1 MTQQRIRDTCDD
13 CKCEIDMTVAQ
24 TVINRNLKWYKSYSC
39 PFCGSALELDGD
51 SFPPNEIRK
60 IFLDN
65 EGEWSISFGE
75 QDIYKVAIMK
85 ILRQNIDISI
95 SQVNQMLKQFPNS
108 LISGTKTE
116 MAWIKSIF
124 ESAGIQVSLVPGGC
138 DRKII
143 TFYRTKH

>member
-1 MTQQRIRDTCDD
+1 MTQQRIRDTCDN
-13 CKCEIDMTVAQ
+13 CQCEIDMTVAQ

-39 PFCGSALELDGD
+39 PFCGSASELDGD
-51 SFPPNEIRK
+51 GFPPNAIRK

-85 ILRQNIDISI
+85 ILRQNLDLSI

-108 LISGTKTE
+108 FISGTKTE
-116 MAWIKSIF
+116 MAWIKDIF
-124 ESAGIQVSLVPGGC
+124 ESADIQVSLVQ
-138 DRKII
+138 K
-143 TFYRTKH
+143 Y